1 MLLGHLYSLRSNSG
15 LVAHLVELYNF
26 SGVPEEC
33 RGQRSGYNLGRAQA
47 ELHLAPFGWTVQL
60 EGAEASVGEAGGAP
74 WGAGHFLFS
83 TFPGIW
89 AHE

>member
-1 MLLGHLYSLRSNSG
+1 MVY
-15 LVAHLVELYNF
+15 LVELYNF
-26 SGVPEEC
+26 SGAPEGG
-33 RGQRSGYNLGRAQA
+33 RGQRSGYSLGMAQA
-47 ELHLAPFGWTVQL
+47 ELDLAPVQL
-60 EGAEASVGEAGGAP
+60 EGAEASVGVPGGAP

>member
-1 MLLGHLYSLRSNSG
+1 MLLGHFYSLRSNSELG
-15 LVAHLVELYNF
+15 ARLVELYNL
-26 SGVPEEC
+26 SDVPEGGW
-33 RGQRSGYNLGRAQA
+33 GQRSGYNLGRARVA
-47 ELHLAPFGWTVQL
+47 LDLASLGWTVQL
-60 EGAEASVGEAGGAP
+60 EGAEASVGVAGGAP